1 VHTEITVP
9 KEIERAI
16 GGPGS
21 VPGVWRSVFP
31 FVAETTR
38 HLGETGTHE
47 AAIFWPSNTLDVLVL
62 LGSNALD
69 TTDVSS
75 TGVGVP
81 GQYSSS
87 MFKWVEELSRVQSLE
102 ATPTVFELQPLMCPD
117 LRVVDDSIDLVS
129 RHTVSWL
136 ERHHDTIL
144 VIANHLTARL
154 FFYDDLFSAPT
165 ASQRGEI
172 RCRLPWD
179 LESRGK
185 MVAHLARRTVLFVA
199 TCEGVQTEIDALL
212 MPSTPKSSPRT

>member
-154 FFYDDLFSAPT
+154 FFYDDLFSVP
-165 ASQRGEI
+165 
-172 RCRLPWD
+172 LPANVAKYVVD
-179 LESRGK
+179 FPGTSSREGK
-185 MVAHLARRTVLFVA
+185 WWR
-199 TCEGVQTEIDALL
+199 I
-212 MPSTPKSSPRT
+212 